1 MGAVSL
7 GPLVLAADRLAVVLG
22 MFGFLA
28 ASAILAQ
35 RLDQRFEIWSWWTL
49 IGGIVTAR
57 IGHVGIHWRSFADE
71 PLRALAF
78 WDGGLYWPAG
88 AFATALSVLL
98 LLKSSRQRLLAFAP
112 LAVGLIIW
120 NTAWQLTGETRD
132 IPLPQKT
139 FTTLTGDVYVLD
151 AKTDRPRVLNLWA
164 SWCPPCRREMPMMA
178 ELALESD
185 NVEFLFV
192 NQSESRGAIE
202 KYLSDEGLTLET
214 VLLDP
219 FGQLAR
225 HYGVIGLPATLFI
238 DATGTLKHAHTGEI
252 SREALQ
258 SHLLRL
264 SREK

>member
-78 WDGGLYWPAG
+78 WDGGLCWPAG
-88 AFATALSVLL
+88 AFAIALSVLL
-98 LLKSSRQRLLAFAP
+98 LLKSSRQRLLTFAP

-120 NTAWQLTGETRD
+120 NTAWQLTGDDDTVFPSVPDAAQSYADNRHLFTRAEAD
-132 IPLPQKT
+132 LSLFDGRFDQK
-139 FTTLTGDVYVLD
+139 L
-151 AKTDRPRVLNLWA
+151 
-164 SWCPPCRREMPMMA
+164 
-178 ELALESD
+178 
-185 NVEFLFV
+185 
-192 NQSESRGAIE
+192 
-202 KYLSDEGLTLET
+202 
-214 VLLDP
+214 
-219 FGQLAR
+219 
-225 HYGVIGLPATLFI
+225 GVGYT
-238 DATGTLKHAHTGEI
+238 
-252 SREALQ
+252 
-258 SHLLRL
+258 
-264 SREK
+264 